1 MKIRVLELYAESCY
15 LEREQ
20 LLGGD
25 GRSVRTRHP
34 NQLLTSLSIELPSLS
49 ETIKLPETP
58 KAQGTAGGAKA
69 ALQQHV
75 KRHVDGKNPRDKNSS
90 ILKSLKGASFLRSR
104 HTSPVKAGMG
114 NRQPRH
120 LDETLRVSD
129 AAVHRLNGSWWAQ
142 YATFGRSRIVEYG
155 T

>member
-1 MKIRVLELYAESCY
+1 MQNPVIWRGNSCW
-15 LEREQ
+15 EATV
-20 LLGGD
+20 D
-25 GRSVRTRHP
+25 
-34 NQLLTSLSIELPSLS
+34 
-49 ETIKLPETP
+49 P
-58 KAQGTAGGAKA
+58 KPGNTQGTAGGAKA

-104 HTSPVKAGMG
+104 HTRLSWWLLWPPLSKKTGMG

-142 YATFGRSRIVEYG
+142 YATFGRSRILSQQGVRNEEG
-155 T
+155 LHLRKRRLHPGIISNTLEG